1 MIYITGDCHCNFER
15 FNTEIFPEQKEMTKA
30 DYVIVC
36 GDFGGVWDKDASGKK
51 EIWWLDWLENRPFT
65 TLFVDGN
72 HENFDRLY
80 SYPVEM
86 WNGGKVHKIRP
97 SVIHLMRGQ
106 VYFVDGKKIFSFGGA
121 RSHDISGGILEPED
135 PDYKIKKKQLDKGW
149 EPYRINHVSWW
160 EQEMPT
166 AEEMEEGRRNLKEH
180 GNCVDF
186 IITHCC
192 SSGTQ
197 ACLGGGMFTPDS
209 LTKYFQELRETVQFK
224 KWFFGHYHDNKN
236 VNAEE
241 ILLYEQI
248 IRIA

>member
-1 MIYITGDCHCNFER
+1 MLRITGDTHRTIGRFVKGNPNFIHDTTWGE
-15 FNTEIFPEQKEMTKA
+15 
-30 DYVIVC
+30 DDVLIVA
-36 GDFGGVWDKDASGKK
+36 GDFGFVLLDTPEEHD
-51 EIWWLDWLENRPFT
+51 WLDWLERTKPYT
-65 TLFVDGN
+65 IAFVDGN
-72 HENFDRLY
+72 HENHPRIAE
-80 SYPVEM
+80 YPEEI
-86 WNGGKVHKIRP
+86 WNGGRINRLRKNI
-97 SVIHLMRGQ
+97 IHLMRGQ
-106 VYFVDGKKIFSFGGA
+106 VYRIDGKKIFSFGGA

-166 AEEMEEGRRNLKEH
+166 AEEMKEGRRNLKEH
-180 GNCVDF
+180 RNCVDF
-186 IITHCC
+186 IVTHCC

-197 ACLGGGMFTPDS
+197 ACLGGGMFTPDE

>member
-15 FNTEIFPEQKEMTKA
+15 FNTEIFPEQEEMTKD
-30 DYVIVC
+30 DYVIIC

-51 EIWWLDWLENRPFT
+51 EIWWLDWLENKPFT

-86 WNGGKVHKIRP
+86 WNGGRVHKIRP

-106 VYFVDGKKIFSFGGA
+106 VYRIDGKKIFSFGGA

-166 AEEMEEGRRNLKEH
+166 AEEMEEGRRNLKGH

-186 IITHCC
+186 IVTHCC

-197 ACLGGGMFTPDS
+197 ACLGAGLFTPDA
-209 LTKYFQELRETVQFK
+209 LTNYFQELWETVQFK